1 MINRIIKYILLLL
14 SFLNLNYSLNA
25 SSINEVDS
33 LLKVID
39 TTKEDTLSA
48 KLYLQIGRIFA
59 VTDLDSTIY
68 YCKKAL
74 TLATEVSSIKYMALS
89 NSYIGYYS
97 RRKTE
102 YDKALEHYFKAL
114 EYFKELKN
122 DNYISKTYHNIANAY
137 LQRSQYEKS
146 IEYLLKS
153 IALKEKIN
161 DSVGIANSQVGVGNI
176 YFKQKKY
183 DKAVEYY
190 KNALEF
196 FKETGKKL
204 KMAMCYNNI
213 GSVHLTHNRYEEAK
227 GHFLK
232 TIEISKEVG
241 YKQFLGD
248 AYSNIGL
255 CYKELDNKQ
264 KTILYFN
271 KALDKH
277 KELDNKRGLASVYNN
292 FASFYRENQ
301 QYKKAIEYAN
311 MSQNL
316 ANKLKIIEIQSS
328 NSEILFEIY
337 EELENYEKALVYH
350 KKFKKFNDSIFNVK
364 SEDIIQEMQ
373 AKYEVEQK
381 ENEIKLQQKEIK
393 IKSIKLKRRDTII
406 YIFIISFIVVAI
418 FVVLIIKLLND
429 KRKKNKLLV
438 LKNRQIGEK
447 NQVIQK
453 VNKQMFESIHY
464 AKQIQ
469 QAVFLAEDEIRKYFK
484 DAYIL
489 NLPRDIVSGDFFW
502 IYQMGNNIIFALVDC
517 TGHGIP
523 GAFMSFIGNSLLNEI
538 VKEKNITQPAQ
549 ILTDLHT
556 GVQKALRQESKYTSS
571 DDGMD
576 MVLCNFD
583 AGSYELQFAGARND
597 AYIIK
602 NDSFKAL
609 TGSPFSIGENTEGL
623 KHDVHFTNKTITIKK
638 GSVLYLTTD
647 GYLSQFGGQKE
658 IKLNLHKFENTL
670 KDIQPLDMP
679 RQKEIMY
686 NEFISWKGNQRQI
699 DDVMVV
705 GAKL

>member
-1 MINRIIKYILLLL
+1 MIKRTPLYVLLLL
-14 SFLNLNYSLNA
+14 SFFNLNFSLKANGK
-25 SSINEVDS
+25 NEVDS
-33 LLKVID
+33 LLQIID
-39 TTKEDTLSA
+39 TTKEDTIKA
-48 KLYLQIGRIFA
+48 KLYLKIGKSLA
-59 VTDLDSTIY
+59 ETDLDSTIY
-68 YCKKAL
+68 YCNRAL
-74 TLATEVSSIKYMALS
+74 YFATEASSKKYMAHS

-97 RRKTE
+97 RRKTD

-122 DNYISKTYHNIANAY
+122 DNFTSKTYHNIANAY

-176 YFKQKKY
+176 YFKQKNY
-183 DKAVEYY
+183 DKAIEYY

-196 FKETGKKL
+196 FKETGEKL

-227 GHFLK
+227 DHFLK

-255 CYKELDNKQ
+255 CYKELGNKN
-264 KTILYFN
+264 KTKQYFN
-271 KALDKH
+271 KALNQH
-277 KELDNKRGLASVYNN
+277 KEIGDKRGLASVYNN
-292 FASFYRENQ
+292 FGGFYNENK

-311 MSQNL
+311 MSQDL
-316 ANKLKIIEIQSS
+316 ANRLKIIEIQSS
-328 NSEILFEIY
+328 NSEILYEVY
-337 EELENYEKALVYH
+337 EELGDFKKALEYH
-350 KKFKKFNDSIFNVK
+350 KKFKEFNDSIFNVQ

-381 ENEIKLQQKEIK
+381 ENEIKLQQKELK
-393 IKSIKLKRRDTII
+393 IKAIEIKRKNTINYI
-406 YIFIISFIVVAI
+406 FFISLVVAIIFII
-418 FVVLIIKLLND
+418 LIIKLLFD
-429 KRKKNKLLV
+429 KRKKNKLLL
-438 LKNRQIGEK
+438 LKNHQIGEK
-447 NQVIQK
+447 NQVIEK

-469 QAVFLAEDEIRKYFK
+469 QAVFLAEDEIKKYFK
-484 DAYIL
+484 DAFIL

-502 IYQMGNNIIFALVDC
+502 IYQKGNTIIFALVDC
-517 TGHGIP
+517 TGHGVP

-538 VKEKNITQPAQ
+538 VKEKGITQPAKV
-549 ILTDLHT
+549 LTEIHS
-556 GVQKALRQESKYTSS
+556 GVQTALRQESKFTSS

-583 AGSYELQFAGARND
+583 TGSYELQFAGARNT
-597 AYIIK
+597 AYIIN
-602 NDSFKAL
+602 NDSFEVLA
-609 TGSPFSIGENTEGL
+609 GNPFSIGENTESL
-623 KHDVHFTNKTITIKK
+623 KHDVEFTNKTIKIKEA
-638 GSVLYLTTD
+638 SVLYLTTD
-647 GYLSQFGGQKE
+647 GYMSQFGGTEE
-658 IKLNLHKFENTL
+658 IKLNLHKFESLL
-670 KDIQPLDMP
+670 KSIHPLSMT
-679 RQKEIMY
+679 RQKELMF
-686 NEFISWKGNQRQI
+686 NDFIAWKGDQRQI

-705 GAKL
+705 GVKL